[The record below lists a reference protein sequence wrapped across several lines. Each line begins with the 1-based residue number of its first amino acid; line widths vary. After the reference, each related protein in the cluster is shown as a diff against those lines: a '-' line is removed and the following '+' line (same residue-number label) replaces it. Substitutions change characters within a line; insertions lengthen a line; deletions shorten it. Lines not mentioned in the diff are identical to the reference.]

1 MAKRKGNLIGS
12 WAFLIGVVVAVI
24 FGAMGSSNQTITYA
38 LVVIGIIIGL
48 LNVADEEAGPFLMS
62 GAVLIIAAAL
72 GQGVVSAIP
81 VLSQILDALL
91 LLFVWATI
99 VVAVKHVFNVAKK

>member
-12 WAFLIGVVVAVI
+12 WAFLIGVVIAVI
-24 FGAMGSSNQTITYA
+24 FGAMGSSNETIIYA

-72 GQGVVSAIP
+72 GQGVVSAI
-81 VLSQILDALL
+81 LILAQILDALL